1 MILPAWSDRQSRVKS
16 RLRPARR
23 LDICLPQCRYS
34 GPFPGSLYPSAWIL
48 FVGDSPCF
56 CTVPDVRQQG
66 FLPISPG
73 NRQRQNTL
81 RPLCTGKLPVHNN
94 VVTFHPFL
102 LFPVLSLSSLRSGKD
117 GIRYSVPVWHK
128 FRFRVFADSSVTLL
142 TDIQPFVVD
151 E

>member
-1 MILPAWSDRQSRVKS
+1 MPDGLIYAFLNVNIPALFREAFTPLHGFSVSVIPHAFAQFQMYDNR
-16 RLRPARR
+16 
-23 LDICLPQCRYS
+23 DFCRYRR
-34 GPFPGSLYPSAWIL
+34 GIG
-48 FVGDSPCF
+48 
-56 CTVPDVRQQG
+56 T
-66 FLPISPG
+66 
-73 NRQRQNTL
+73 RQNTL
-81 RPLCTGKLPVHNN
+81 TPLCTGKLPVHNN